1 MSLGGFAQGLATAF
15 QRAEDRY
22 QDRIEREQARADRLA
37 AQTAGFQFQE
47 KMYKRRQEDAYKE
60 KISERFAGLQS
71 IFGSDERGQ
80 LLTRAFMPFDLES
93 TRATVN
99 DYKKKLEGSGVD
111 FRDYFEV
118 SNFDPE
124 AGELPTLAKI
134 AQAFQARKEGKL
146 DEEGNVIGMPEGF
159 KLPTVR
165 FKTFE
170 PFSKPVRSD
179 IVDLFTDDAFESAQ
193 KLDAAIEIA
202 KENVNLGT
210 PNQQNTAKR
219 ELMALQK
226 LRVKNDQRI
235 ALTSGNT
242 KLEKAQYFSIAFKRV
257 GDHKENVLA
266 QFMEGREGERKLN
279 IEGNRPSALSAL
291 AKAYEN
297 DTKPNAALFQT
308 FKNNVQ
314 IDTAFKNTYDTD
326 IVQFYNDN
334 LSTHINNKLAEGR
347 DVYKI
352 YENPVGN
359 TQLRENEKARKQI
372 AKRGKGAVIIY
383 VGENDKGDIVEKM
396 PVAVDTFR
404 VNQNREAVGVKHF
417 KPLSFI
423 SNRSQSGVAT
433 YMSNNP
439 NNNLMLP

>member
-1 MSLGGFAQGLATAF
+1 MSLGGFAYGLS
-15 QRAEDRY
+15 QSIQKAEERY

-134 AQAFQARKEGKL
+134 TQAFQARKEGKL

-159 KLPTVR
+159 KLPTVG

-226 LRVKNDQRI
+226 LRVRNDQRI
-235 ALTSGNT
+235 ASTSGT
-242 KLEKAQYFSIAFKRV
+242 TELEKSGYFSLAFKRV
-257 GDHKENVLA
+257 RDYKENVLE
-266 QFMEGREGERKLN
+266 QFMVGRGEQRQLN
-279 IEGNRPSALSAL
+279 MEGNRPSALSAL
-291 AKAYEN
+291 ARAYQNE
-297 DTKPNAALFQT
+297 TKPNAPLFQT

-314 IDTAFKNTYDTD
+314 IDTAFKNAFDTD
-326 IVQFYNDN
+326 IVLFYNNN
-334 LSTHINNKLAEGR
+334 LETHVSNKLAEGR

-352 YENPVGN
+352 YQNPVGN
-359 TQLRENEKARKQI
+359 TQLRENEKARKGI
-372 AKRGKGAVIIY
+372 ATKGKGTVVIY
-383 VGENDKGDIVEKM
+383 VGEDGAEKV
-396 PVAVDTFR
+396 PVVVDTYR
-404 VNQNREAVGVKHF
+404 VNQNREAIGIKHF
-417 KPLSFI
+417 RPLSPI

-433 YMSNNP
+433 YMTNNP